1 MEGLRT
7 NPPASIAGSA
17 VVEVLDYADCV
28 STNIQTG
35 EKTVI
40 DLPSS
45 NVFQLITEAGDKVTA
60 RPSGTEPK
68 IKFYFS
74 VNTQLEEKTTFKQ
87 KEAELLKRIAD
98 IQKEMNLV

>member
-7 NPPASIAGSA
+7 NPPASIAGSD
-17 VVEVLDYADCV
+17 VIEVLDYAQCV
-28 STNIQTG
+28 STNLKTG
-35 EKTVI
+35 EKTAI

-45 NVFQLITEAGDKVTA
+45 NVIQLITEAGDKVTA

-74 VNTQLEEKTTFKQ
+74 VNTTLANKSEFKQ
-87 KEAELLKRIAD
+87 KEAELLERIAT